1 MKPRILFLDIDFFA
15 IPDRPGYYISRCEKV
30 LSTRS
35 KQPKLLTIRVG
46 GKGYKICKADNRTLL
61 LHRAL
66 ALVFLPPVEGRE
78 DVNHIDGNKLNNS
91 LSNLE
96 WVSRGENVI
105 HALRTGLHSNKE
117 TPIIGVCK
125 TTGDGILLVSQ
136 AEARKLG
143 FSQPNINKCLTGQRP
158 HHKNYEWY
166 YA

>member
-1 MKPRILFLDIDFFA
+1 MKLLFLDIEFFA

-35 KQPKLLTIRVG
+35 KAPRLLTIRVNE
-46 GKGYKICKADNRTLL
+46 KGYKVCKADNRTLL

-66 ALVFLPPVEGRE
+66 ALVFLTTVEGKE
-78 DVNHIDGNKLNNS
+78 DINHIDGNKLNNS
-91 LSNLE
+91 ISNLE

-105 HALRTGLHSNKE
+105 HALRNGLHVNKE

-136 AEARKLG
+136 AEAKTLG
-143 FSQPNINKCLTGQRP
+143 FSQPNINKCLAGLRP
-158 HHKNYEWY
+158 QHKNYEWH